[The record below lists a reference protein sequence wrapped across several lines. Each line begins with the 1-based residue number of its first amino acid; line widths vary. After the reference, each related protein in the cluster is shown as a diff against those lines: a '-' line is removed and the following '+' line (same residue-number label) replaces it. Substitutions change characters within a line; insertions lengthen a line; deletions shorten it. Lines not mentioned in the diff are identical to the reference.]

1 MTLQFFVVGW
11 YIYKLE
17 GWYTYVQVVLHMGL
31 LKTNEFSPCLALGS
45 NELKIEHGL

>member
-1 MTLQFFVVGW
+1 MGGIATSWRG
-11 YIYKLE
+11 
-17 GWYTYVQVVLHMGL
+17 GMYTYVQVVLHMGL